1 MPLLTLASDE
11 ARRIVCEDHGDWDL
25 VPGTEKI
32 TGNSRWSIEKVG
44 VFKHGLTGKHYRF
57 DWSVGATEMQD
68 DQRPFEY
75 QKEVVVTE
83 VSLQEVTRQEWLPVK
98 DEQ

>member
-1 MPLLTLASDE
+1 MSTLTLSADE
-11 ARRIVCEDHGDWDL
+11 ARRIVYEDHEDWDL

-32 TGNSRWSIEKVG
+32 TGNSRWSLEKIG

-57 DWSVGATEMQD
+57 GWSVPATEIQEE
-68 DQRPFEY
+68 QPFEY
-75 QKEVVVTE
+75 EKEVVVLE

-98 DEQ
+98 DEA